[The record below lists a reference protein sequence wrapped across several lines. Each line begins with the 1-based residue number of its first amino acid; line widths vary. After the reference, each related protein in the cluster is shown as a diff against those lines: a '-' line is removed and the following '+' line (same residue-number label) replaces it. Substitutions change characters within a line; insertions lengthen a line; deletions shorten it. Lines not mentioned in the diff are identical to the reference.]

1 MNNNKKRKLIIRIV
15 ALVLAGLMVV
25 SIFSI
30 LLSTIHF

>member
-1 MNNNKKRKLIIRIV
+1 MNNKKRKLVIRIV

-25 SIFSI
+25 SIFGI

>member
-1 MNNNKKRKLIIRIV
+1 MNKKKRKLIIRIV

>member
-1 MNNNKKRKLIIRIV
+1 MNKIFEEIIIRIV

>member
-1 MNNNKKRKLIIRIV
+1 MNNKKRKLVVRIV

-25 SIFSI
+25 SIFGI

>member
-1 MNNNKKRKLIIRIV
+1 MNNKKRKLIIRIV